1 MSQRTNYIMTSQER
15 DHTAVDGAD
24 GELSAPENPAGEHK
38 IAERRLVESLL
49 DTSEEN
55 FLNEKELNE
64 FHCYSGWEDAV
75 SDPISCYCTSLNLLP
90 ICSCKCCF

>member
-1 MSQRTNYIMTSQER
+1 MTSQER
-15 DHTAVDGAD
+15 DCTAVDRAD
-24 GELSAPENPAGEHK
+24 RELSAPENAAGEHE
-38 IAERRLVESLL
+38 IAERRLIESLL

-90 ICSCKCCF
+90 ICSCNFVFK